1 MSYPFLNKF
10 LQSGQL
16 VRSSGK
22 EYQVRE
28 QRSLDRLQ
36 RLPSRTYLQE
46 YDLLFRYVSL
56 WLVEQGYELTNKQP
70 HQVLAQVCEQFASR
84 EQVKEI
90 VRCRHEF
97 KYYETPP
104 SEFAMASL
112 QVLVD
117 HLKAARM
124 KSYS

>member
-70 HQVLAQVCEQFASR
+70 HRVLTQVCEQFMSHP
-84 EQVKEI
+84 QVQEVIK
-90 VRCRHEF
+90 CRHAL
-97 KYYETPP
+97 KYDGSTPT
-104 SEFAMASL
+104 SQAISTLSKLIQLLSSA
-112 QVLVD
+112 
-117 HLKAARM
+117 H
-124 KSYS
+124 